1 MAKKIKLDEIQKS
14 RLLVQL
20 TFVLLSIWIGIE
32 FYFFVSFLES
42 GNLVNYVVKPG
53 GVEAFLPISSLMSFY
68 YFVLTGVVN
77 SSHPAGLF
85 IFLSVVTISLV
96 YGKSF
101 CSYVCPIGFIS
112 EYIGEFGEK
121 IKKKIFKKPLRKLP
135 RILDYPLRSLKY
147 LLLFFFAWGIFS
159 MTDEALELFLD
170 SPYNKIAD
178 VKMWYFFAEITQF
191 SLIVITILFLLSI
204 VIRNFWCR
212 YLCPYGALLGI
223 ASLLSLNKIK
233 REKSTCIDCK
243 LCTKA
248 CPSSI
253 QVHKV
258 NYVISDECTSCM
270 SCVSACPVE
279 NTLFIQNIIT
289 KKKPGKYTVPV
300 FILSLF
306 LIVNLGA
313 RISGNWFS
321 NISPKEYL
329 LLYEGIDTYD
339 HIRSV
344 EDVEKLNKV
353 AEKNKNVNKESK
365 SLNNKQTNKE
375 SV

>member
-1 MAKKIKLDEIQKS
+1 MKNKFDEIQKS
-14 RLLVQL
+14 RLILQL
-20 TFVLLSIWIGIE
+20 AFVVLSLWIGVE

-42 GNLVNYVVKPG
+42 GNLVNYITKPG

-77 SSHPAGLF
+77 SSHPAGFF
-85 IFLSVVTISLV
+85 IFLSIVAVSLV

-101 CSYVCPIGFIS
+101 CSWVCPIGFIS
-112 EYIGEFGEK
+112 EYIGDFGEK
-121 IKKKIFKKPLRKLP
+121 IQKKLFKKSLQIHK
-135 RILDYPLRSLKY
+135 ILDYPLRSLKY
-147 LLLFFFAWGIFS
+147 LLLGFFALSIFGMS
-159 MTDEALELFLD
+159 EVALEMFLD
-170 SPYNKIAD
+170 SPYNKVAD

-191 SLIVITILFLLSI
+191 SIIVIIVLFILSI

-212 YLCPYGALLGI
+212 FLCPYGALLGI

-233 REKSTCIDCK
+233 REESTCIDCK

-289 KKKPGKYTVPV
+289 KKKPNKYAIPI
-300 FILSLF
+300 FIFSLF
-306 LIVNLGA
+306 LITNLGA

-329 LLYEGIDTYD
+329 LLYEGIDTFD
-339 HIRSV
+339 HIRSA
-344 EDVEKLNKV
+344 EDVEELNKE

-365 SLNNKQTNKE
+365 SQKNEQTRSQYEEVN
-375 SV
+375 